1 MALYIFTKRLLKYIE
16 VILFLL
22 LALSTF
28 YLIHL
33 ALSIIF
39 IFLLLTIK

>member
-28 YLIHL
+28 YLIYL
-33 ALSIIF
+33 ALSKIF